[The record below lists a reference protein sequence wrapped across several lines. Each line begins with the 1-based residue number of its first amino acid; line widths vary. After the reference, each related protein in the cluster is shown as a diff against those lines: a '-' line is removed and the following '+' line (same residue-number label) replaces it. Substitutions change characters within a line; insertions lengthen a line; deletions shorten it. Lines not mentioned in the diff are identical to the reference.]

1 MAESP
6 EGTPAA
12 PEAKRGHA
20 AWKEHRDAISDRNA
34 EARKRGTAER
44 KVALGRVTE
53 QRRLN
58 ARREAEQ
65 LHAMNAKLTRARPR
79 G

>member
-6 EGTPAA
+6 EGTPAK
-12 PEAKRGHA
+12 PEAKRGDA

-34 EARKRGTAER
+34 AARKRGSAER

-58 ARREAEQ
+58 ARHEHELVTAI
-65 LHAMNAKLTRARPR
+65 NAKLAKGRR
-79 G
+79 

>member
-6 EGTPAA
+6 EGTPAE
-12 PEAKRGHA
+12 PEAKRGAA
-20 AWKEHRDAISDRNA
+20 AWKEHRDAIADRNA
-34 EARKRGTAER
+34 QARKRGSAER
-44 KVALGRVTE
+44 KVALGRVAE

-58 ARREAEQ
+58 VRREAALLET
-65 LHAMNAKLTRARPR
+65 MNAKLVKARPR

>member
-1 MAESP
+1 MTDAP
-6 EGTPAA
+6 EGTPVQ
-12 PEAKRGHA
+12 PEAKRGDA
-20 AWKEHRDAISDRNA
+20 AWKEHRDAIADRNA
-34 EARKRGTAER
+34 QARKRGSAER

-53 QRRLN
+53 QRRVD

-65 LHAMNAKLTRARPR
+65 LDTMNAKLSKAAPR